1 MADIL
6 NPATG
11 APVAERQEHSGEDAS
26 RAAARALQAQPAWAA
41 RSVRERATV
50 IRQAQRW
57 IVEYA
62 DELSRLICDC
72 TGKPRVDAVST
83 EVLPGAIMC
92 SYYAR
97 MAPRFLRPQRLRRST
112 LLFANKR
119 STLYREPYGLV
130 GIISPWNYPLGIPLH
145 EVIIAL
151 LCGNAVLLKVATQV
165 QPVGDA
171 IGSMMSAAGL
181 PDDLLHVLHL
191 PGRIAGDAL
200 LDAGIGKL
208 FFTGSTAVGRELAQ
222 KAGSRLVPVSLELG
236 GKDPMIVLEDADVE
250 RAAACAVWAG
260 LSNAGQSC
268 AAVERVY
275 VHEQVY
281 DLFMDALRPIVAN
294 LRVGYDRDF
303 GVDMGPLTTAA
314 QRETVESQLERSL
327 ADGGREAA
335 RSLPP
340 RAEPAGSAERSLFHA
355 AVVVEVD
362 DDHAELMR
370 SETFGPLL
378 AVRRVASADEAL
390 SLANDSP
397 YGLTASV
404 WTRRPATAAAM
415 SRRLEAGAVTVN
427 DHLLSHGMPETPWG
441 GVKES
446 GIGRSHGRFG
456 FDEMMREKVVV
467 EERFGWIRRNM
478 WWQPYSREVY
488 DGLIGAL
495 RAGYGVGIRQ
505 RLAGL
510 IRMSRLFIRRAR
522 ER

>member
-1 MADIL
+1 MAHIL

-11 APVAERQEHSGEDAS
+11 APVAEQTQHSADDAS
-26 RAAARALQAQPAWAA
+26 RAADRARRAQPEWAA
-41 RSVRERATV
+41 CSVRERAKV
-50 IRQAQRW
+50 IRRGQRW
-57 IVEYA
+57 IVEHA
-62 DELSRLICDC
+62 DELSRLISDC
-72 TGKPRVDAVST
+72 TGKPRVDALST
-83 EVLPGAIMC
+83 EVLPAAIMC

-97 MAPRFLRPQRLRRST
+97 NAPGFTRSERLRPST
-112 LLFANKR
+112 ILFANKR
-119 STLYREPYGLV
+119 STLHREPHGLV

-145 EVIIAL
+145 EVITGL

-171 IGSMMSAAGL
+171 IGTMMRDSGL

-191 PGRIAGDAL
+191 PGRVAGDAL
-200 LDAGIGKL
+200 LEAGIEKL
-208 FFTGSTAVGRELAQ
+208 FFTGSTEVGRELAQ

-236 GKDPMIVLEDADVE
+236 GKDPMIVLADADVD

-268 AAVERVY
+268 GAVERIY
-275 VHEQVY
+275 VHERVY
-281 DLFMDALRPIVAN
+281 DRFIDALRPIVAD
-294 LRVGYDRDF
+294 LRVGYDHDF
-303 GVDMGPLTTAA
+303 NVDMGPLTTVA
-314 QRETVESQLERSL
+314 QRETVISQLDRSL
-327 ADGGREAA
+327 ARGGREVV
-335 RSLPP
+335 RSSQPVADP
-340 RAEPAGSAERSLFHA
+340 SLLHP

-362 DDHAELMR
+362 DDGGEIMR

-378 AVRRVASADEAL
+378 AVRRVGSADEAL
-390 SLANDSP
+390 GLANESS

-415 SRRLEAGAVTVN
+415 SRRLEAGVVTVN

-456 FDEMMREKVVV
+456 FDEMTRPKVVV

-488 DGLIGAL
+488 DGLVGAL
-495 RAGYGVGIRQ
+495 RMGYGVGIWR
-505 RLAGL
+505 RLTGL
-510 IRMSRLFIRRAR
+510 VRLSRLFVRRAR
-522 ER
+522 GR